1 MVSKKMLTERER
13 YDIEDSL
20 YSANNNIAL
29 QNQIKKHLSKGA
41 SKQQIMRAY
50 ETVARTGKDNIGEFT
65 LDQVQAILDIDDK
78 ERTDIRMSIPGRV
91 VKKRSPQQRLQEK
104 LQAR

>member
-1 MVSKKMLTERER
+1 
-13 YDIEDSL
+13 
-20 YSANNNIAL
+20 
-29 QNQIKKHLSKGA
+29 
-41 SKQQIMRAY
+41 MRAY
-50 ETVARTGKDNIGEFT
+50 ETVARAGKDNIGEFT
-65 LDQVQAILDIDDK
+65 LDQVQAILDMDDK